1 MNDPK
6 TNQGNYPG
14 LEQLSTQ
21 ELEELLRRDFAAGE
35 GNSDTDLVMAIM
47 EVIAQ
52 RRTPT
57 VDTDA
62 AWETFRTKYIDPQ
75 EAAAASLPPEE
86 APEAEPTVVPLPP
99 QKPPKKRRLRRVLP
113 IAAVVCILVAAL
125 AIPAYGSGK
134 LQAWIQWDTDT
145 FSFLSKKD
153 SALFDNPEYTK
164 LENFVAEYTDLPILP
179 TWYPEGTTII
189 QADEFSSL
197 DEHSIDAVFDL
208 NGSSFVFS
216 VTIYGTIPE
225 NPTNLYEKNDSAPEE
240 YYVNHIPHYIFDN
253 MERTG
258 AAWWNGNA
266 ECSIVGSLTR
276 DELKQMLASIY
287 E

>member
-57 VDTDA
+57 VDADA

-75 EAAAASLPPEE
+75 EAAAASLPSEE
-86 APEAEPTVVPLPP
+86 AHEAKPTVVPLPS
-99 QKPPKKRRLRRVLP
+99 QKPPKKRRPRRALAV
-113 IAAVVCILVAAL
+113 AAVVCALVASL
-125 AIPAYGSGK
+125 VIPAYGSGK

-145 FSFLSKKD
+145 FSFRSKKD

-164 LENFVAEYTDLPILP
+164 LKDFIKEYTDLPILP
-179 TWYPEGTTII
+179 TWYPEGTTITKT
-189 QADEFSSL
+189 DEFSLS
-197 DEHSIDAVFDL
+197 DQHSIDAIFDL
-208 NGSSFVFS
+208 NGNSFVFS
-216 VTIYGTIPE
+216 VTIYGTIPQ
-225 NPTNLYEKNDSAPEE
+225 NPTSLYEKNDSAPEE
-240 YYVNHIPHYIFDN
+240 YYVNQIPHYIFDN

-258 AAWWNGNA
+258 AAWWNGNV
-266 ECSIVGSLTR
+266 ECAIVGTLTH
-276 DELKQMLASIY
+276 DELKQMLESIY

>member
-6 TNQGNYPG
+6 TNQGNNLG

-57 VDTDA
+57 VDADA

-75 EAAAASLPPEE
+75 EVTAPSLPPEE

-99 QKPPKKRRLRRVLP
+99 QKPPKKRRLRRVFP
-113 IAAVVCILVAAL
+113 VVAVVCILVAAL
-125 AIPAYGSGK
+125 AISAYGSGK
-134 LQAWIQWDTDT
+134 LQVWIQWDTDT
-145 FSFLSKKD
+145 FSFRSKKD
-153 SALFDNPEYTK
+153 SALFDNPDYTK
-164 LENFVAEYTDLPILP
+164 LEDFVKAYTDLPILP
-179 TWYPEGTTII
+179 TWYPEGTTITKT
-189 QADEFSSL
+189 DEFSLS
-197 DEHSIDAVFDL
+197 DQHSIDAIFDL
-208 NGSSFVFS
+208 NGNSFVFS
-216 VTIYGTIPE
+216 VTIYGTITE
-225 NPTNLYEKNDSAPEE
+225 NPTSLYEKNDSVPEE

-253 MERTG
+253 VERTV
-258 AAWWNGNA
+258 AAWWNGNV

-276 DELKQMLASIY
+276 DELKQMLTSIY